1 MGVSGNSPAIGS
13 KVNQAKKLDLV
24 SISQKVDLLQSELAE
39 LFNATPFGS
48 FSISYE
54 GICLSINYT
63 ALIWLGRSLEETV
76 GKPALKNWLTPVSF
90 EKYERQINKQT
101 GLNIDNYEI
110 EILNK
115 DGLIRPISLSLRQV
129 GAFKDKDTIYRGI
142 LIDLTEQKRASERQK
157 IESLAFETSFGVCIA
172 DKSGQIL
179 HCNQAVT
186 HLTGYDKNSLQNY
199 INEKIKSQDFKQ
211 SRIEEISKHLIA
223 DEYWEGEIQDQR
235 KDGKIFSGWLSIK
248 SVGKSANESK
258 YYVAC
263 LYDLTENR
271 KLQDQLSRYA
281 SFDSL
286 TQLPNRRKLEE
297 KLNREI
303 SVSRRSGLFGAV
315 LFIDLDKFKSINDT
329 KGHAAGDKL
338 LIETGVRLIHS
349 VRNEDMVA
357 RMGGDEFVVLLTDLS
372 SDETRAG
379 YQAKVIVEKII
390 MILSEPYILDDFE
403 FRCTASIGIAIFGK
417 DVSSADMIDH
427 ADLAMYE
434 AKKLGRNRYH
444 FFDLAM
450 QEATINQVFLDQD
463 LRRALGDRQLE
474 LYFQPQINNQFEVVS
489 AEALLRWRHP
499 QRGLMSADEFIPLA
513 EETGLILPIGLWVL
527 QNCCLQLK
535 KWENDPFTK
544 NISIAVNISARQF
557 LEPKFD
563 ELVLECIQESKINPK
578 LLILELT
585 ESIVHDIL
593 DTKKKMQN
601 IGESGVRFS
610 LDDFGTGYSSL
621 SVLTELP
628 IKQLKIDKSFVK
640 SLFVNAPAESVIE
653 TIIGMAKNL
662 GLSVVAEGV
671 ETRDQLNFLQSKG
684 CGSYQGFLFGSPMD
698 IFSFEKFLK
707 EPKTYSLF

>member
-1 MGVSGNSPAIGS
+1 
-13 KVNQAKKLDLV
+13 
-24 SISQKVDLLQSELAE
+24 
-39 LFNATPFGS
+39 
-48 FSISYE
+48 
-54 GICLSINYT
+54 
-63 ALIWLGRSLEETV
+63 
-76 GKPALKNWLTPVSF
+76 
-90 EKYERQINKQT
+90 
-101 GLNIDNYEI
+101 
-110 EILNK
+110 
-115 DGLIRPISLSLRQV
+115 
-129 GAFKDKDTIYRGI
+129 
-142 LIDLTEQKRASERQK
+142 
-157 IESLAFETSFGVCIA
+157 
-172 DKSGQIL
+172 
-179 HCNQAVT
+179 
-186 HLTGYDKNSLQNY
+186 
-199 INEKIKSQDFKQ
+199 
-211 SRIEEISKHLIA
+211 
-223 DEYWEGEIQDQR
+223 
-235 KDGKIFSGWLSIK
+235 
-248 SVGKSANESK
+248 
-258 YYVAC
+258 
-263 LYDLTENR
+263 
-271 KLQDQLSRYA
+271 
-281 SFDSL
+281 
-286 TQLPNRRKLEE
+286 
-297 KLNREI
+297 
-303 SVSRRSGLFGAV
+303 
-315 LFIDLDKFKSINDT
+315 
-329 KGHAAGDKL
+329 
-338 LIETGVRLIHS
+338 
-349 VRNEDMVA
+349 
-357 RMGGDEFVVLLTDLS
+357 
-372 SDETRAG
+372 
-379 YQAKVIVEKII
+379 
-390 MILSEPYILDDFE
+390 
-403 FRCTASIGIAIFGK
+403 
-417 DVSSADMIDH
+417 
-427 ADLAMYE
+427 
-434 AKKLGRNRYH
+434 
-444 FFDLAM
+444 M

-474 LYFQPQINNQFEVVS
+474 LYFQPQINNQFEIVS

-499 QRGLMSADEFIPLA
+499 QRGLMLADEFIPLA

-601 IGESGVRFS
+601 IRESGVRFS

-707 EPKTYSLF
+707 EPKSYSLF

>member
-13 KVNQAKKLDLV
+13 KINQAKKLDLA

-48 FSISYE
+48 FSISHE

-63 ALIWLGRSLEETV
+63 ALTWLGRSLEETV

-115 DGLIRPISLSLRQV
+115 NGLIRPISLSLRQV

-179 HCNQAVT
+179 HCNKAVT
-186 HLTGYDKNSLQNY
+186 RLTGYDKNSLQNY
-199 INEKIKSQDFKQ
+199 INEKIKSQNFKQ
-211 SRIEEISKHLIA
+211 SRIEEISKHLI
-223 DEYWEGEIQDQR
+223 EQECWEGEIQDQR
-235 KDGKIFSGWLSIK
+235 KDGNIFSGWLSIK
-248 SVGKSANESK
+248 SVGKNANESK

-303 SVSRRSGLFGAV
+303 SISRRSGLFGAV
-315 LFIDLDKFKSINDT
+315 LFIDLDNFKSINDT

-338 LIETGVRLIHS
+338 LIETGVRLVHS

-379 YQAKVIVEKII
+379 YQAKVIVEKIL

-417 DVSSADMIDH
+417 DISSADMIGH

-434 AKKLGRNRYH
+434 AKKLGRNRYN
-444 FFDLAM
+444 FFDHAM

-557 LEPKFD
+557 LQPKFD

-601 IGESGVRFS
+601 IGESGISFS

-640 SLFVNAPAESVIE
+640 SLFINTPAESVIE
-653 TIIGMAKNL
+653 TIIGMAENL

>member
-13 KVNQAKKLDLV
+13 KINQAKMLDLA

-63 ALIWLGRSLEETV
+63 ALTWLGRSLEETV

-115 DGLIRPISLSLRQV
+115 NGLIRPISLSLRQV

-179 HCNQAVT
+179 HCNKAVT
-186 HLTGYDKNSLQNY
+186 RLTGYDKNSLQNY
-199 INEKIKSQDFKQ
+199 INEKIKSQNFKQ
-211 SRIEEISKHLIA
+211 SRIEEISKHLI
-223 DEYWEGEIQDQR
+223 EQECWEGEIQDQR
-235 KDGKIFSGWLSIK
+235 KDGNIFSGWLSIK
-248 SVGKSANESK
+248 SVGKNANESK

-303 SVSRRSGLFGAV
+303 SISRRSGLFGAV
-315 LFIDLDKFKSINDT
+315 LFIDLDNFKSINDT

-338 LIETGVRLIHS
+338 LIETGVRLVHS

-379 YQAKVIVEKII
+379 YQAKVIVEKIL

-417 DVSSADMIDH
+417 DVSSADMIGH

-434 AKKLGRNRYH
+434 AKKLGRNRYN
-444 FFDLAM
+444 FFDHAM

-535 KWENDPFTK
+535 KWENNPFTK
-544 NISIAVNISARQF
+544 NISLAVNISARQF

-601 IGESGVRFS
+601 IGESGLSFS

-640 SLFVNAPAESVIE
+640 SLFINTPAESVIE
-653 TIIGMAKNL
+653 TIIGMAENL

>member
-13 KVNQAKKLDLV
+13 KINQAKMLDLA

-63 ALIWLGRSLEETV
+63 ALTWLGRSLEETV

-115 DGLIRPISLSLRQV
+115 NGLIRPISLSLRQV

-179 HCNQAVT
+179 HCNKAVT
-186 HLTGYDKNSLQNY
+186 RLTGYDKNSLQNY
-199 INEKIKSQDFKQ
+199 INEKIKSQNFKQ
-211 SRIEEISKHLIA
+211 SRIEEISKHLI
-223 DEYWEGEIQDQR
+223 EQECWEGEIQDQR
-235 KDGKIFSGWLSIK
+235 KDGNIFSGWLSIK
-248 SVGKSANESK
+248 SVGKNANESK

-303 SVSRRSGLFGAV
+303 SISRRSGLFGAV
-315 LFIDLDKFKSINDT
+315 LFIDLDNFKSINDT

-338 LIETGVRLIHS
+338 LIETGVRLVHS

-379 YQAKVIVEKII
+379 YQAKVIVEKIL

-417 DVSSADMIDH
+417 DVSSADMIGH

-434 AKKLGRNRYH
+434 AKKLGRNRYN
-444 FFDLAM
+444 FFDHAM

-535 KWENDPFTK
+535 KWENIPFTK

-601 IGESGVRFS
+601 IGESGISFS

-640 SLFVNAPAESVIE
+640 SLFINTPAESVIE
-653 TIIGMAKNL
+653 TIIGMAENL

>member
-1 MGVSGNSPAIGS
+1 MGVSGNSPAVGS
-13 KVNQAKKLDLV
+13 KINQAKKLDLA

-54 GICLSINYT
+54 GICLSINHT
-63 ALIWLGRSLEETV
+63 ALTWLGRSLEETV
-76 GKPALKNWLTPVSF
+76 GKPAFKNWLTPVCF
-90 EKYERQINKQT
+90 EKYERQKNKQT
-101 GLNIDNYEI
+101 GLDIDNYEI

-115 DGLIRPISLSLRQV
+115 DGLIRPISLSMKQV
-129 GAFKDKDTIYRGI
+129 GTFKENDTIYRGI
-142 LIDLTEQKRASERQK
+142 LIDITEQKRAIERQK
-157 IESLAFETSFGVCIA
+157 IESLAFETAFGVCIA

-186 HLTGYDKNSLQNY
+186 RLTGYDKNSLQNY
-199 INEKIKSQDFKQ
+199 LNEKIKSQDFKY
-211 SRIEEISKHLIA
+211 SRFEEIAKNLLEH
-223 DEYWEGEIQDQR
+223 EYWEGEIQDQH
-235 KDGKIFSGWLSIK
+235 KDGSTFSGWLSIK
-248 SVGKSANESK
+248 SVGKIENESK

-271 KLQDQLSRYA
+271 KLQEQLSRYA

-303 SVSRRSGLFGAV
+303 SISRRSGLFGAV
-315 LFIDLDKFKSINDT
+315 LFIDLDNFKSINDT

-338 LIETGVRLIHS
+338 LIESGVRLVHS
-349 VRNEDMVA
+349 VRNEDMVS

-379 YQAKVIVEKII
+379 YQAKVVVEKIL
-390 MILSEPYILDDFE
+390 MTLSEPYILDDFE
-403 FRCTASIGIAIFGK
+403 FRCTASVGIAIFGK
-417 DVSSADMIDH
+417 DETSTDVIDH
-427 ADLAMYE
+427 ADLAMYQ

-463 LRRALGDRQLE
+463 LRRALGERQLQ
-474 LYFQPQINNQFEVVS
+474 LYFQPQINNQFEVFS
-489 AEALLRWRHP
+489 AEALLRWQHP
-499 QRGLMSADEFIPLA
+499 QRGLMTAESFIPLA

-527 QNCCLQLK
+527 KNCCTQLK
-535 KWENDPFTK
+535 KWENDPLTK
-544 NISIAVNISARQF
+544 NICLAVNINSRQF
-557 LEPKFD
+557 LEPNFD
-563 ELVLECIQESKINPK
+563 KLVLECIQESKINPE

-601 IGESGVRFS
+601 IGESGVSFS

-640 SLFVNAPAESVIE
+640 SLFVSTPAESVIE
-653 TIIGMAKNL
+653 TIIGMAENL

-671 ETRDQLNFLQSKG
+671 ETRDQLNFLRSKG
-684 CGSYQGFLFGSPMD
+684 CRNYQGFLFGLPMD
-698 IFSFEKFLK
+698 LFSFEKFLK